1 VFLAVPGTVFHA
13 DTPVLTAVQGHLLA
27 GLSRGE

>member
-1 VFLAVPGTVFHA
+1 VFHA